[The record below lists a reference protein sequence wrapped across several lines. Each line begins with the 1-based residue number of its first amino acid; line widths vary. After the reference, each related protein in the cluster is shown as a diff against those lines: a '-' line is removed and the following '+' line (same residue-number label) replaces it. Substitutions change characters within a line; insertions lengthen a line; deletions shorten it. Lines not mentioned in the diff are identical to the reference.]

1 MPAPVAVNV
10 YDLHEYNDYAY
21 LLGVGIFHS
30 GLEVHGREYA
40 FGGHDHAS
48 SGIFETAPR
57 EAPPPARFRS
67 TEIVGYTD
75 MTPAEV
81 ADVVAELDHKFH
93 GNTYHLLERN
103 CNVFVEAMCAEL
115 TGQAPPPWVNRLA
128 RIAVMSEPVRA
139 VHTAGERACGRRDAV
154 YGPSGRV
161 RGRQRRRQRRRRAAP
176 PHAAAADHVQALE
189 PKRAGVAARDP
200 GPAATLETTLE
211 TDAGDV
217 TRCRRHAIDSK
228 GDGCGAL

>member
-93 GNTYHLLERN
+93 GNMYHLLERN
-103 CNVFVEAMCAEL
+103 CNVFVDELCVEL
-115 TGQAPPPWVNRLA
+115 TGRSPPPWVNRLA
-128 RIAVMSEPVRA
+128 RLAMLANQCAPCILPVSVRA
-139 VHTAGERACGRRDAV
+139 V
-154 YGPSGRV
+154 
-161 RGRQRRRQRRRRAAP
+161 
-176 PHAAAADHVQALE
+176 
-189 PKRAGVAARDP
+189 
-200 GPAATLETTLE
+200 AATPSMAPLGGFVDES
-211 TDAGDV
+211 DD
-217 TRCRRHAIDSK
+217 DSDDDEPLLHTPQQPTMSK
-228 GDGCGAL
+228 LSNRNGRA

>member
-1 MPAPVAVNV
+1 MPTPVAVNV

-21 LLGVGIFHS
+21 FLGVGIFHS

-40 FGGHDHAS
+40 FGGHDHAP

-128 RIAVMSEPVRA
+128 RIAVMANQCAPCILPASVRA
-139 VHTAGERACGRRDAV
+139 V
-154 YGPSGRV
+154 
-161 RGRQRRRQRRRRAAP
+161 
-176 PHAAAADHVQALE
+176 
-189 PKRAGVAARDP
+189 
-200 GPAATLETTLE
+200 AATPSMAPLGGFVDESE
-211 TDAGDV
+211 DESEDDAPLLR
-217 TRCRRHAIDSK
+217 TPQRPTMSK
-228 GDGCGAL
+228 LSNRTGRA